1 MPYKQALRVSM
12 GTQVCYALTVCIT
25 HSLSSFSSVLQ
36 NKLSFSS
43 TSQMRRLRP
52 REVATPAPTH
62 TVRQWQSWAQQTQ
75 ASLLIPPHG
84 LFFFFFFL
92 HSFSLNLGFARE
104 KNEKCTQ
111 GRGGESRIPQ
121 GGRVGGTLPLLP
133 PAHFSPFPPCTPGAH
148 SGTHW

>member
-1 MPYKQALRVSM
+1 MPYKQALRVGRGNSC
-12 GTQVCYALTVCIT
+12 VLCSYCVIT
-25 HSLSSFSSVLQ
+25 LSLSSFSSVLQ

-43 TSQMRRLRP
+43 TSQNRRQRP

-62 TVRQWQSWAQQTQ
+62 IVRQWRSWAQQTQ

-84 LFFFFFFL
+84 LFFFSPCTPLALIWVLQRKKMRSVHRAGEGRAEF
-92 HSFSLNLGFARE
+92 HRE
-104 KNEKCTQ
+104 
-111 GRGGESRIPQ
+111 
-121 GGRVGGTLPLLP
+121 GGRRRHSPPSP